1 MISSKRAYDIVFLA
15 LREIGVVALGD
26 SIAADVAQ
34 ESLLV
39 LNSIRAGYG
48 LGNKNNEIFDATFTA
63 PDNRLSITMGTDG
76 TTPGDIPER
85 PARVTGV
92 VVIQGAVGAGIN
104 IPIAVKPYSQYRQLS
119 IQNVVAIPDTA
130 YPDTGYPYQRIW
142 FAPGLSSGYSVRV
155 QGLKYLDEYQ
165 ALDDAYGDPAE
176 YFAVL
181 YLDLALRLAPKYGVD
196 LGPEVYAQLKSALAP
211 IKRTNFMAR
220 LTNMPNG
227 LRSQGAGVN
236 FFSGLPY

>member
-1 MISSKRAYDIVFLA
+1 MISSKRAYDIVYLA

-26 SIAADVAQ
+26 SVSDDVAQ
-34 ESLLV
+34 EALLV
-39 LNSIRAGYG
+39 LNTIRAGYG
-48 LGNKNNEIFDATFTA
+48 LGNKNNEVFDATFTA
-63 PDNRLSITMGTDG
+63 PDNRISITLGSDGITD
-76 TTPGDIPER
+76 GDIPER
-85 PARVTGV
+85 PARITGV

-104 IPIAVKPYSQYRQLS
+104 IPVVIKPYSQFRQLS
-119 IQNVVAIPDTA
+119 IQNIVAIPNTA
-130 YPDTGYPYQRIW
+130 YIDTGYPYQRIW

-165 ALDDAYGDPAE
+165 ALDEPYSDPAE

-220 LTNMPNG
+220 LTDMPNG
-227 LRSQGAGVN
+227 LKSTGSGVN
-236 FFSGLPY
+236 FFSGLRN